1 MVGTSLA
8 MTTSPRDAE
17 AGDSASTERPLSAW
31 PLPLLVAFRYCV
43 SFVAITTTYLAVGHV
58 QSLLEP
64 VAPFVVPIAEWI
76 QYGPAGLM
84 TGYEWVTGHLFG
96 ADVQYPTIAGYRAYL
111 ITALALAVAI
121 TLVWSAIDRRRRDYR
136 RAHAWFRVYLRYLL
150 AAVMLSYGMAKVIP
164 IQFPQPSLIQLITP
178 VGELTKMRL
187 LWLSMGAAPAY
198 EVFTGLCEV
207 TGALLLLS
215 RRTSLLGALILAG
228 SLTNVLALNLA
239 YGIGVQLNVTV
250 YLLMALV
257 LVAPDAR
264 RLMAVLFQT
273 PALAA
278 PPPAPTEAWLGT
290 TRATAAVKWLVV
302 IWLIGVHV
310 REPWLM
316 SADEWRIP
324 ALYGIY
330 DVEEFVRAGVNVAKD
345 DDARWQR
352 FVIAELE
359 TAAIQSTTGS
369 LQRYSFRADAS
380 AHTLTLTPAQEKGE
394 PLTLR
399 YSQEADGR
407 LVVDGII
414 RGDTVRARLHA
425 TDLTQFMLRK
435 PLR

>member
-1 MVGTSLA
+1 
-8 MTTSPRDAE
+8 MTVSP
-17 AGDSASTERPLSAW
+17 W

-43 SFVAITTTYLAVGHV
+43 AFVAITTTYLAVGHV
-58 QSLLEP
+58 QALVEP

-84 TGYEWVTGHLFG
+84 TGYDWVTGRLFG
-96 ADVQYPTIAGYRAYL
+96 ADVSYPTIAGYRAYL
-111 ITALALAVAI
+111 ITALALAAAI
-121 TLVWSAIDRRRRDYR
+121 TLVWSAIDRRRRDYH

-150 AAVMLSYGMAKVIP
+150 AAVMLTYGMAKVIP

-178 VGELTKMRL
+178 VGELTRMRL
-187 LWLSMGAAPAY
+187 LWLAMGAAPTY

-250 YLLMALV
+250 YLLIALV

-273 PALAA
+273 PAPAA
-278 PPPAPTEAWLGT
+278 PTPAPAAAGLGM
-290 TRATAAVKWLVV
+290 TRATAAVKWLAV

-310 REPWLM
+310 HQPWVM

-330 DVEEFVRAGVNVAKD
+330 DVEEFVRGGVAVAKD

-352 FVIAELE
+352 VVIAERN
-359 TAAIQSTTGS
+359 TAAIQSKTGS
-369 LQRYSFRADAS
+369 LQRYSVRVDAP
-380 AHTLTLTPAQEKGE
+380 AHTLTLTPAQGKAE

-399 YSQEADGR
+399 YSQEEDGR
-407 LVVDGII
+407 LIVDGNIS
-414 RGDTVRARLHA
+414 GAAVQARLRA
-425 TDLTQFMLRK
+425 TDVTKFTLRQ

>member
-1 MVGTSLA
+1 
-8 MTTSPRDAE
+8 MTTTPIDAE
-17 AGDSASTERPLSAW
+17 AGDSPSTERPLSAW

-43 SFVAITTTYLAVGHV
+43 AFVAVTTTYLAVGHV
-58 QSLLEP
+58 QALLEP

-84 TGYEWVTGHLFG
+84 TGYEWVTAHLFG
-96 ADVQYPTIAGYRAYL
+96 ADVPYPTIAGYRAYL
-111 ITALALAVAI
+111 ITALALAGVI

-150 AAVMLSYGMAKVIP
+150 AAVMLTYGMAKVIP
-164 IQFPQPSLIQLITP
+164 LQFPQPSLVQLITP
-178 VGELTKMRL
+178 VGELTRMRL

-198 EVFTGLCEV
+198 QVFTGLCEV

-250 YLLMALV
+250 YLLMALI

-264 RLMAVLFQT
+264 QLTGTLFQ
-273 PALAA
+273 PAGSAV
-278 PPPAPTEAWLGT
+278 PSPAPAGAWRGM

-310 REPWLM
+310 RQPWVM

-330 DVEEFVRAGVNVAKD
+330 DVEEFVRAGVAVAKD

-352 FVIAELE
+352 VVIAERE
-359 TAAIQSTTGS
+359 TAAIQSATGS
-369 LQRYSFRADAS
+369 LQRYSFRVDAL
-380 AHTLTLTPAQEKGE
+380 AHTLTLTPAQDKGE

-407 LVVDGII
+407 LIVDGNI
-414 RGDTVRARLHA
+414 RGDAVKARLHA
-425 TDLTQFMLRK
+425 ADLTKFTLRQ

>member
-1 MVGTSLA
+1 MTS
-8 MTTSPRDAE
+8 
-17 AGDSASTERPLSAW
+17 SAW
-31 PLPLLVAFRYCV
+31 PLPLLIAFRYCV
-43 SFVAITTTYLAVGHV
+43 AFVAITTTYLAVGHV
-58 QSLLEP
+58 QVLIQP

-76 QYGPAGLM
+76 TDGPVGLM
-84 TGYEWVTGHLFG
+84 TGYEWVTGRLFG
-96 ADVQYPTIAGYRAYL
+96 ADISYPTIAGYRAYL
-111 ITALALAVAI
+111 ITALALAAVI

-164 IQFPQPSLIQLITP
+164 VQFPQPSLVQLITP
-178 VGELTKMRL
+178 VGELTRMRL

-198 EVFTGLCEV
+198 SVFTGLCEV

-250 YLLMALV
+250 YLLMSLM

-264 RLMAVLFQT
+264 RLIAVLFQL
-273 PALAA
+273 PAPAA
-278 PPPAPTEAWLGT
+278 PAPAPDAAWLGM

-310 REPWLM
+310 HQPWVM

-330 DVEEFVRAGVNVAKD
+330 DVEEFVRGGVAVAKD

-352 FVIAELE
+352 VVIAELE

-369 LQRYSFRADAS
+369 LQRYSFRVDAP
-380 AHTLTLTPAQEKGE
+380 AHTLTLTPVRGKAE

-399 YSQEADGR
+399 YSQDGDGR
-407 LVVDGII
+407 LIVDGNIS
-414 RGDTVRARLHA
+414 GDAVRARLRA
-425 TDLTQFMLRK
+425 TDVTKFTLRQ

>member
-1 MVGTSLA
+1 
-8 MTTSPRDAE
+8 MTV
-17 AGDSASTERPLSAW
+17 SAW

-43 SFVAITTTYLAVGHV
+43 AFVGVTTTYLAVGHIQALV
-58 QSLLEP
+58 EP
-64 VAPFVVPIAEWI
+64 VVPFVAPIAEWI

-84 TGYEWVTGHLFG
+84 TGYEWVTARLFG
-96 ADVQYPTIAGYRAYL
+96 ADVPYPTIAGYRAYL
-111 ITALALAVAI
+111 ITALALAGVI
-121 TLVWSAIDRRRRDYR
+121 TVVWSAIDRRRRDYR

-164 IQFPQPSLIQLITP
+164 VQFPQPSLVQLITP
-178 VGELTKMRL
+178 VGELTRMRL

-198 EVFTGLCEV
+198 SVFTGLCEV

-215 RRTSLLGALILAG
+215 RRTTLLGALILAG

-239 YGIGVQLNVTV
+239 YVIGVQLNVTV
-250 YLLMALV
+250 YLLMSLV
-257 LVAPDAR
+257 LIAPDAR
-264 RLMAVLFQT
+264 RLIDVLFQLPT
-273 PALAA
+273 
-278 PPPAPTEAWLGT
+278 PPAPTPAPDGARLGM

-310 REPWLM
+310 HQPWVM

-330 DVEEFVRAGVNVAKD
+330 DVEEFVRGGVAVAKD

-352 FVIAELE
+352 VVIAERD

-369 LQRYSFRADAS
+369 LQRYSFRDDGP
-380 AHTLTLTPAQEKGE
+380 AHTLTLTPVQGKAE

-407 LVVDGII
+407 LIVDGNIS
-414 RGDTVRARLHA
+414 GDAIRARLHA
-425 TDLTQFMLRK
+425 TDVTKFTLRQ

>member
-1 MVGTSLA
+1 
-8 MTTSPRDAE
+8 MTTPLIDAADRDSP
-17 AGDSASTERPLSAW
+17 SAQRPLSAW

-43 SFVAITTTYLAVGHV
+43 AFFAITTLYLAVGHV
-58 QSLLEP
+58 AALLAP
-64 VAPFVVPIAEWI
+64 IAPFVVPIAEWI
-76 QYGPAGLM
+76 QEGPVGLF
-84 TGYEWVTGHLFG
+84 TGYQWLTEQLFG
-96 ADVQYPTIAGYRAYL
+96 ADVPYPTIAGYRAYL
-111 ITALALAVAI
+111 ITALALAAAV
-121 TLVWSAIDRRRRDYR
+121 TLLWSVIDRRRRDYR
-136 RAHAWFRVYLRYLL
+136 RAHEWFRVYLRYLL
-150 AAVMLSYGMAKVIP
+150 AAVMLSYGMVKVIP
-164 IQFPQPSLIQLITP
+164 LQFPQPTLVQLITP
-178 VGELTKMRL
+178 VGELTRMRL

-198 EVFTGLCEV
+198 SVFTGLCEV

-239 YGIGVQLNVTV
+239 YGIGVQLNVTM

-257 LVAPDAR
+257 LVAPDAH
-264 RLMAVLFQT
+264 RLIDTVFRPPV
-273 PALAA
+273 PAPAA
-278 PPPAPTEAWLGT
+278 PAGAWHGM

-310 REPWLM
+310 REPWVL

-330 DVEEFVRAGVNVAKD
+330 DVEEFTRGGVAVAKD

-352 FVIAELE
+352 VVIAERE
-359 TAAIQSTTGS
+359 TAAIQSTLGS
-369 LQRYSFRADAS
+369 LQRYSVRVDAP
-380 AHTLTLTPAQEKGE
+380 AHTLTLTPAQGKGE

-407 LVVDGII
+407 LIVDGSI
-414 RGDTVRARLHA
+414 RGDAVRARLRV
-425 TDLTQFMLRK
+425 TDVTHFTLRQ